1 MKEETSIPW
10 RGEGLEDQCTYI
22 VNDQLYEPHT
32 NLPRVQASLPR
43 NLAFQR
49 NSNNEIIAVIS
60 REYIPQGTRFGPLVG
75 KSYTRENIP
84 KNMDQKHYWRVLSA
98 KGELHH
104 ILDMNDPDCS
114 NWMCYVNPAPTH
126 LAQNLMACQCDL
138 EIYFYTITPI
148 LAGAELLVWYMH
160 GVPRQFQSLLSGELA
175 TKPEYLISR
184 DFLVQPFPGK
194 VSRPPQNASKDDQ
207 KCTAI
212 YTKIDKDEEEIIDVE
227 ELEQDMPP
235 RKTAE
240 NQKVYSKAQIPGSMQ
255 KQATKLNF
263 SHNASKEEVA
273 SEKPGLPS
281 QRDMGPERQY
291 GPSCY
296 PYNAITS
303 LWKEIPLHLSNPS
316 SSYSGCLPR
325 SNLPQAYHY
334 AYNTSAAHHPT
345 PLLGPQTFSFPFE
358 LPLTSPREIISLNLS
373 SLGKRQPPTPGMS
386 QAVFPPI
393 LPHGKQV
400 DQKPPNRFSS
410 LHTRIFSFLD
420 SDQGHSAISHG
431 SIVQQLKAPSQ
442 LACQDETINLST
454 PKTNPPDSQESS
466 KSTTYPL
473 GEKNGKIKY
482 ECRICSKSFGQLSN
496 LKVHLRVHSGERPFQ
511 CQVCKKRFTQL
522 AHLQKHHLVHT
533 GEKPHKCL
541 VCPKRFSSTSNLK
554 THLRLHSGI
563 KAYACC
569 LCHSRFTQYI
579 HLKLHQRL
587 HDHQRL
593 HHCPSC
599 RKTYIHW
606 VSLEVHRRGYCPLNP
621 CANCSPAQL
630 RHFNDMIDR
639 FDFSPHADQL
649 EEGEPDPV
657 RAAVLV
663 EAIILREMVAAGQ
676 HNALCS
682 PNPHRQFAF
691 FPEMSYTVCF
701 KRESLPT
708 QPA

>member
-1 MKEETSIPW
+1 MCRSILRDWRNCPPRRAQAQGRATKITSQALESSRHLQESARISKTSIPW
-10 RGEGLEDQCTYI
+10 RGEGFEDQCTYI
-22 VNDQLYEPHT
+22 VKDQLYEPHA
-32 NLPRVQASLPR
+32 NLPRAQASLPR
-43 NLAFQR
+43 NLAFER
-49 NSNNEIIAVIS
+49 NSNNEVIAVIS

-75 KSYTRENIP
+75 KIYTRENIP
-84 KNMDQKHYWRVLSA
+84 KNMDQKHYWRVSNR
-98 KGELHH
+98 ELYH
-104 ILDMNDPDCS
+104 ILDMSDPDCS

-126 LAQNLMACQCDL
+126 PAQNLMACQCNL

-160 GVPRQFQSLLSGELA
+160 GVPREFQKLLSGELA
-175 TKPEYLISR
+175 TN
-184 DFLVQPFPGK
+184 
-194 VSRPPQNASKDDQ
+194 RPPQNASKDDQ

-212 YTKIDKDEEEIIDVE
+212 YTKIDKDEDEIIDVE

-240 NQKVYSKAQIPGSMQ
+240 NQKVDSKAQTPGSMQ
-255 KQATKLNF
+255 EQATKLNF
-263 SHNASKEEVA
+263 PQNASKEEVA

-281 QRDMGPERQY
+281 QRDMGPERQH

-296 PYNAITS
+296 PYNATTS

-316 SSYSGCLPR
+316 SSCSECQPR
-325 SNLPQAYHY
+325 SNLPQ
-334 AYNTSAAHHPT
+334 
-345 PLLGPQTFSFPFE
+345 
-358 LPLTSPREIISLNLS
+358 LS
-373 SLGKRQPPTPGMS
+373 SLGKRQPPSPGMS
-386 QAVFPPI
+386 QAVFPPL

-420 SDQGHSAISHG
+420 SDQGHPAISRG
-431 SIVQQLKAPSQ
+431 SVVQQLKAPSQ

-466 KSTTYPL
+466 KSAMYPL
-473 GEKNGKIKY
+473 GKKNGKIKY
-482 ECRICSKSFGQLSN
+482 ECHICSKSFGQLSN
-496 LKVHLRVHSGERPFQ
+496 LKVHLRVHSGEKPFQ

-569 LCHSRFTQYI
+569 LCHSRFTQHI

-593 HHCPSC
+593 HHCPRC

-630 RHFNDMIDR
+630 CHFNDMIDR
-639 FDFSPHADQL
+639 FDFSPQADQL

-663 EAIILREMVAAGQ
+663 EAIILREMVAAEKKYSASQKPEQQEGS
-676 HNALCS
+676 LRSESSDPSCCS
-682 PNPHRQFAF
+682 GFCDSCAACIRSIRRTHISPYFLGG
-691 FPEMSYTVCF
+691 
-701 KRESLPT
+701 KK
-708 QPA
+708 

>member
-1 MKEETSIPW
+1 WQAECAEAYLGIGETAPPAGRKP
-10 RGEGLEDQCTYI
+10 RGEPQKSPLRHWSLPDTWEGFEDQCTYI
-22 VNDQLYEPHT
+22 VKDQLYEPHA
-32 NLPRVQASLPR
+32 NLPRAQASLPR
-43 NLAFQR
+43 NLAFER
-49 NSNNEIIAVIS
+49 NSNNEVIAVIS

-75 KSYTRENIP
+75 KIYTRENIP

-98 KGELHH
+98 KGELYH
-104 ILDMNDPDCS
+104 ILDMSDPDCS

-126 LAQNLMACQCDL
+126 PAQNLMACQCNL

-160 GVPRQFQSLLSGELA
+160 GVPREFQKLLSGELA
-175 TKPEYLISR
+175 TKPGEGTKTKKWIQRLRPLGACKNRPQS
-184 DFLVQPFPGK
+184 LTFP
-194 VSRPPQNASKDDQ
+194 R
-207 KCTAI
+207 
-212 YTKIDKDEEEIIDVE
+212 
-227 ELEQDMPP
+227 MHP
-235 RKTAE
+235 RK
-240 NQKVYSKAQIPGSMQ
+240 KLLLRSLVF
-255 KQATKLNF
+255 QA
-263 SHNASKEEVA
+263 KETWA
-273 SEKPGLPS
+273 
-281 QRDMGPERQY
+281 QRDNMAPVATHTTQ
-291 GPSCY
+291 
-296 PYNAITS
+296 
-303 LWKEIPLHLSNPS
+303 
-316 SSYSGCLPR
+316 LPR
-325 SNLPQAYHY
+325 SGRKFRSISVTRLPPAQ
-334 AYNTSAAHHPT
+334 SASQGAT
-345 PLLGPQTFSFPFE
+345 Y
-358 LPLTSPREIISLNLS
+358 PRLITMPLS
-373 SLGKRQPPTPGMS
+373 SLGKRQPPSPGMS
-386 QAVFPPI
+386 QAVFPPL

-420 SDQGHSAISHG
+420 SDQGHPAISRG
-431 SIVQQLKAPSQ
+431 SVVQQLKAPSQ

-466 KSTTYPL
+466 KSAMYPL
-473 GEKNGKIKY
+473 GKKNGKIKY
-482 ECRICSKSFGQLSN
+482 ECHICSKSFGQLSN
-496 LKVHLRVHSGERPFQ
+496 LKVHLRVHSGEKPFQ

-569 LCHSRFTQYI
+569 LCHSRFTQHI

-593 HHCPSC
+593 HHCPRC

-630 RHFNDMIDR
+630 CHFNDMIDR
-639 FDFSPHADQL
+639 FDFSPQADQL

-682 PNPHRQFAF
+682 PMMMPLKPIFL
-691 FPEMSYTVCF
+691 
-701 KRESLPT
+701 LPGLLSVWGF
-708 QPA
+708 

>member
-10 RGEGLEDQCTYI
+10 REEGFEDQCTYI
-22 VNDQLYEPHT
+22 VKDQLYEPHA
-32 NLPRVQASLPR
+32 NLPQAQASLPR

-49 NSNNEIIAVIS
+49 NSNNEVIAVIS

-75 KSYTRENIP
+75 KIYTRENIP

-104 ILDMNDPDCS
+104 ILDVNDPNCS

-126 LAQNLMACQCDL
+126 LAQNLIACQCNL

-148 LAGAELLVWYMH
+148 LAGAELFVWYMH

-184 DFLVQPFPGK
+184 DFLVQPFPEK

-207 KCTAI
+207 KCAAI
-212 YTKIDKDEEEIIDVE
+212 YTKRDKDEEEIIDVE

-240 NQKVYSKAQIPGSMQ
+240 NQKGDSKPQTSGSMQ
-255 KQATKLNF
+255 EQATNLNF

-296 PYNAITS
+296 PYNATTS

-316 SSYSGCLPR
+316 SSYSGCQPR

-334 AYNTSAAHHPT
+334 ACNTSAAHHPT
-345 PLLGPQTFSFPFE
+345 SLLVPQNFSFPFE
-358 LPLTSPREIISLNLS
+358 LPLTGPREITSLNLS
-373 SLGKRQPPTPGMS
+373 SLGKRRPPSPGMS
-386 QAVFPPI
+386 PAVFPPI

-410 LHTRIFSFLD
+410 LHTRIFSFPN
-420 SDQGHSAISHG
+420 SDPGHAAISRG
-431 SIVQQLKAPSQ
+431 SVVQHLKAPSQ
-442 LACQDETINLST
+442 PACQDETINLST
-454 PKTNPPDSQESS
+454 PKTNPPDPQESS
-466 KSTTYPL
+466 KSATYPL

-482 ECRICSKSFGQLSN
+482 ECHICSKSFGQLSN

-563 KAYACC
+563 KPYACC

-606 VSLEVHRRGYCPLNP
+606 ISLEVHRRGYCPLNP

-630 RHFNDMIDR
+630 CHFNDMIDR

-682 PNPHRQFAF
+682 PSPPTQFAF
-691 FPEMSYTVCF
+691 FPAMSYTICF